1 MNTYFCTQMSVNVS
15 ALFYYHPNKVA
26 LFNQLG
32 FTISKG
38 DKAALVGNNGTGKST
53 LLQLIA
59 GVLQPSAGKVV
70 ASSLPW
76 YVPQHL
82 GQYDGMTI
90 AEALGLNKKLTAIQ
104 AITNGNTDQR
114 YFNDLND
121 DWEIE
126 DKVHAALAQ
135 WQLAHLLS
143 TQSMSSL
150 SGGEK
155 TKVFLAGITIHAPEI
170 ILLDE
175 PSNHLDVAGRQQ
187 LYELITHSRAT
198 ILAVSHDRTLLN
210 LLPQT
215 FELSPAGIEVYGGN
229 FDFYRQQKEG
239 KINALQNELHEQ
251 SKTLKQ
257 TQQKARDI
265 AEKRQKTESRG
276 KAKGQSGSLPRIIA
290 GGLKSK
296 AEGSTA
302 KALDVQDEKLA
313 GLSENIKQIRGQIQQ
328 YQVLKIDIGSSTL
341 HHGKIL
347 IDAVGITYSFD
358 DKFLWEPLTF
368 QIRSGSRVHIKGSNG
383 AGKTTLLK
391 LVTGG
396 LDTTAGHLNRAGFT
410 YLYLDQDYT
419 IINPSLSVFEQIQH
433 YNSRNLQE
441 HELKSLL
448 IYSQFARS
456 TWDKKCSVLSGGE
469 KMKLSLCCL
478 AVSNHT
484 PDMLILDEPTNNLDV
499 KSLDVLTVAVK
510 EFNGTMLIISHD
522 EYFTREIGINQIIE
536 VNRTT

>member
-1 MNTYFCTQMSVNVS
+1 MSVTIS
-15 ALFYYHPNKVA
+15 ALSYHHPNKEA
-26 LFNQLG
+26 LFNQLS
-32 FTISKG
+32 FTVNKG
-38 DKAALVGNNGTGKST
+38 DKAALVGNNGAGKST

-59 GVLQPSAGKVV
+59 GLLQPSGGELA
-70 ASSLPW
+70 ASSVPW

-82 GQYDGMTI
+82 GQYDSMTI
-90 AEALGLNKKLTAIQ
+90 AEALGIDKKLTAIQ
-104 AITNGNTDQR
+104 AITNGNTNQQ

-126 DKVHAALAQ
+126 DKTRAALAQ
-135 WQLAHLLS
+135 WQLSHLLP
-143 TQSMSSL
+143 TQSMSNL

-155 TKVFLAGITIHAPEI
+155 TKVFLAGITIHTPEI

-175 PSNHLDVAGRQQ
+175 PSNHLDVDGRHQ
-187 LYELITHSRAT
+187 LYELISHSRAT

-215 FELSPAGIEVYGGN
+215 FELSAVGIEVYGGN

-239 KINALQNELHEQ
+239 KINALQNNLHEQ

-257 TQQKARDI
+257 TQQKARDV

-302 KALDVQDEKLA
+302 RALDAQDEKLA
-313 GLSENIKQIRGQIQQ
+313 GITENIKNIRGQIQQ
-328 YQVLKIDIGSSTL
+328 YQVLKIDIGSSAL
-341 HHGKIL
+341 HQGKVLVDAENITHGFN
-347 IDAVGITYSFD
+347 GEP
-358 DKFLWEPLTF
+358 LWEPLTF
-368 QIRSGSRVHIKGSNG
+368 QIRSGSRVHIKGRNG

-391 LVTGG
+391 LITGA
-396 LDTTAGHLNRAGFT
+396 LNPTMGHINRAGFT
-410 YLYLDQDYT
+410 HLYLDQDYT
-419 IINPSLSVFEQIQH
+419 VINPNLSIFEQIQY

-448 IYSQFARS
+448 IYSQFERS
-456 TWDKKCSVLSGGE
+456 TWEKKCEVLSGGE

-499 KSLDVLTVAVK
+499 KSLDVLTAAVK
-510 EFNGTMLIISHD
+510 DFNGTLVIISHD
-522 EYFTREIGINQIIE
+522 EYFTSEIGINQIIE
-536 VNRTT
+536 VNRTQ